1 MNVGRV
7 ILPALRWQ
15 GETGFAHESDA
26 IEQALSF
33 GAGGFII
40 FGGSAESVRELTVEL
55 TRRAGRPLLFAADL
69 ERGAGQ
75 QFAGLT
81 EFPPPAALASLADP
95 AIIRWAAATT
105 AREARS
111 VGVQWVL
118 APVADLDIEPRNPIV
133 QSRSF
138 GVDVAAVG
146 AAVAE
151 WVGGCAEG
159 GALSCVKHWPGH
171 GRTTGDSHDGL
182 PSVFARARELDDDAE
197 PFRAGIAAG
206 ASAVMTA
213 HVAFPALD
221 SSGLPATFSPAI
233 LGHLRR
239 DGFRGPIVT
248 DALIMEGA
256 LGGEGIPPVVR
267 ALAAGCDLLL
277 YPPDPPAA
285 AAAIAEAMASG
296 ALPAAR
302 VAEALARYDA
312 LLARAGAPVPTTPIH
327 GPYGHAGALA
337 GALVA
342 RAPARG
348 KLPGRLEGPISL
360 SIIDDDQGGRW
371 PASPNHWTER
381 ALRAGGIQFGANG
394 DRVVLAFAEPRASK
408 GRVGFS
414 ATNLA
419 RLASDAPKAA
429 VVILFGHPRLVA
441 EIPGEAPVI
450 VGWHRQRLMQEAAAR
465 WIAERLK

>member
-1 MNVGRV
+1 MNVGRL

-15 GETGFAHESDA
+15 GETGFAHESDT
-26 IEQALSF
+26 IQRALAF

-40 FGGSAESVRELTVEL
+40 FGGPAESVRELTADL

-75 QFAGLT
+75 QFSGLT
-81 EFPPPAALASLADP
+81 EFPPPAALASLSDP
-95 AIIRWAAATT
+95 SVIRWAAATT

-133 QSRSF
+133 QTRSF
-138 GVDVAAVG
+138 GGEAVAVAG
-146 AAVAE
+146 AVAE
-151 WVGGCAEG
+151 WVKGCSEG

-182 PSVFARARELDDDAE
+182 PSVFARARELGDDAE
-197 PFRAGIAAG
+197 PFRAGIEAG
-206 ASAVMTA
+206 APAVMTA

-221 SSGLPATFSPAI
+221 SGGLPATFSPTI

-267 ALAAGCDLLL
+267 ALSAGCDLLL

-285 AAAIAEAMASG
+285 ATAITEAMNSG
-296 ALPAAR
+296 TLPAAR

-312 LLARAGAPVPTTPIH
+312 LLARAGAPVPTTPIR
-327 GPYGHAGALA
+327 GPYLDAAALA
-337 GALVA
+337 DALVA

-348 KLPGRLEGPISL
+348 KLPERLKGPVSL

-381 ALRAGGIQFGANG
+381 ALRASGVQFGSSG
-394 DRVVLAFAEPRASK
+394 DRVVLALAEPRASK

-414 ATNLA
+414 AANLA
-419 RLASDAPKAA
+419 RLAKDAPNAA
-429 VVILFGHPRLVA
+429 TVILFGHPRLVA

-450 VGWHRQRLMQEAAAR
+450 VAWHRQRLMQEAAAR
-465 WIAERLK
+465 WITGRLR

>member
-1 MNVGRV
+1 MNLGRL

-26 IEQALSF
+26 IERALSF

-40 FGGSAESVRELTVEL
+40 FGGTAEDVQALTADL

-75 QFAGLT
+75 QFSGLT
-81 EFPPPAALASLADP
+81 EFPPPAALASLNDP
-95 AIIRWAAATT
+95 AVIRWAGATT

-133 QSRSF
+133 QTRSF
-138 GVDVAAVG
+138 GAEVARVGLAVVDWL
-146 AAVAE
+146 E
-151 WVGGCAEG
+151 GCSQG

-171 GRTTGDSHDGL
+171 GRTTADSHDDL
-182 PSVFARARELDDDAE
+182 PSVFARARELDEDAL
-197 PFRAGIAAG
+197 PFRAGIVAG

-221 SSGLPATFSPAI
+221 ASGAPATFSATI

-239 DGFRGPIVT
+239 DGFRGPVVT

-285 AAAIAEAMASG
+285 AAALTEAVARG
-296 ALPAAR
+296 RLAAAR
-302 VAEALARYDA
+302 VEEALARYEG
-312 LLARAGAPVPTTPIH
+312 LLDRANAPVPVTPIR
-327 GPYGHAGALA
+327 GPYPDAAALA
-337 GALVA
+337 DALIAAPPVPG
-342 RAPARG
+342 RAPARL
-348 KLPGRLEGPISL
+348 KGPISL
-360 SIIDDDQGGRW
+360 SIIDDDLGGRW

-381 ALRAGGIQFGANG
+381 ALRTAGVRFGAAG

-414 ATNLA
+414 TENRA
-419 RLASDAPKAA
+419 RLAKDAPEAA
-429 VVILFGHPRLVA
+429 VVILFGHPRLA
-441 EIPGEAPVI
+441 REIPGEAPVI
-450 VGWHRQRLMQEAAAR
+450 VAWHRQRLMQDAAAR
-465 WIAERLK
+465 WIAERSR